1 MGVQG
6 SQQGKLFYHNINL
19 ENRVRPD
26 HPLRRISEVIDF
38 NFVYHEVSD
47 KYGAN
52 GNVSVPPPVVLKL
65 MLLLVFYNVRSE
77 RELLATVPERL
88 DWLWFLGYDLDSAI
102 PDHSILSKARKRWG
116 VEVFKSFFEQI
127 VLQCVEAGLVDGSK
141 IFMDSSLVDADASNN
156 SVIDT
161 HSLKHRLRKNYQ
173 ELEARLEERNEGL
186 DLSRSFKKANT
197 RYISSTDPDAAI
209 VRRGKPKLSYQVH
222 RSVDGSHEV
231 VTATETTPGDVN
243 EAHML
248 ETLLDSHRE
257 TTGEAATT
265 VVADSKYGTVDNFLA
280 CHDLGVEAHIPN
292 LGRAAAK
299 RAAKRNAF
307 SEDQFNYDSEKD
319 VYLCP
324 AGQTMKRKAIHQNHQ
339 RISYAAPRKAC
350 ASCELRTKCT
360 QSKKGRRVTR
370 HFRQQDLDEMR
381 RKSRSAKAKHDI
393 KTRQHLMERSFAR
406 AKRYGYDR
414 ARWRGL
420 WKVQIQELLTCA
432 IQNIQILVSRVN
444 TPKSCQMMAM
454 EKPKPGIL
462 RAVFLINGE
471 TERLGALALLTRC
484 LNRQFH
490 QLFEPQAKQT

>member
-19 ENRVRPD
+19 EKRVRAD
-26 HPLRRISEVIDF
+26 HPLRCIAEVIDF
-38 NFVYHEVSD
+38 NFVYREVSD
-47 KYGAN
+47 KYGTN

-116 VEVFKSFFEQI
+116 VEVFKSFFERI
-127 VLQCVEAGLVDGSK
+127 VLQCVQAGLVDGRK
-141 IFMDSSLVDADASNN
+141 IFVDSSLVDADASNN

-161 HSLKHRLRKNYQ
+161 QSLKHHLRKNYQ
-173 ELEARLEERNEGL
+173 ELEARLEERNENL
-186 DLSRSFKKANT
+186 DPSRNFKKANT

-209 VRRGKPKLSYQVH
+209 VRRGNTKLSYQVH
-222 RSVDGSHEV
+222 RSVEGSHEV
-231 VTATETTPGDVN
+231 ITATEATPGDVN
-243 EAHML
+243 EAHLL
-248 ETLLDSHRE
+248 ETLLDSHHE
-257 TTGEAATT
+257 TTGETATT
-265 VVADSKYGTVDNFLA
+265 VVADSKYGTIDNFLT
-280 CHDLGVEAHIPN
+280 CHDMGVQAHMPD

-299 RAAKRNAF
+299 RAAKRNTF
-307 SEDQFNYDSEKD
+307 SEDQFRYDSAKD

-324 AGQTMKRKAIHQNHQ
+324 TGQTMKRKAIHHNHQ

-350 ASCELRTKCT
+350 ASCELRAKCT
-360 QSKKGRRVTR
+360 QSKKGRRITR

-381 RKSRSAKAKHDI
+381 RESRSAKAKYDI

-420 WKVQIQELLTCA
+420 WKLRIQEYLTCA
-432 IQNIQILVSRVN
+432 IQNIQILVSRGN
-444 TPKSCQMMAM
+444 IPRSCQTMAM
-454 EKPKPGIL
+454 KKPKTRIFRSVL
-462 RAVFLINGE
+462 SIRGE
-471 TERLGALALLTRC
+471 TGRLGAFAC
-484 LNRQFH
+484 LQS
-490 QLFEPQAKQT
+490 A